1 MFDFLMQGPLMDE
14 AGEAGGGGGG
24 IAAPADTGANSTSTE
39 LTVTG
44 DTSVA
49 TTEDTGE
56 DTTGGELTTTT
67 GNEPLLENGRPSKT
81 TSAALAT
88 LKTSNP
94 ALAKAVPRALAVEAR
109 LRAEFP
115 GQNPFD
121 AIRGM
126 QRTLKSIGGEQGLK
140 EIRSSLAEMEEMDLL
155 YAGSDPRM
163 LEKMTES
170 PEGKNAF
177 IRLMPHAFAK
187 LQSLAP
193 NAFSAYFAKTFLN
206 HIVNKR
212 FDVSLSRLAE
222 VTPKELMGSD
232 GKTPIPNPAVKFIE
246 QIDAFMQE
254 LMTLEKLPSE
264 APAPTVDP
272 REQELSTRQE
282 KLDRQA
288 KEMELQGWRSAADS
302 TKSRLFDQSWADLT
316 KGRKISAV
324 DKEDIQSRFWTRLPI
339 AMGQV
344 PGFSNNLKEYYEAN
358 DKDGYLRYLQS
369 QHAALI
375 PKVLR
380 AEINRRYGTPAAK
393 VGAAAAA
400 VVAGNKVTPEPGFKR
415 VATMPIFNTVNQQRT
430 STEMWRKGQ
439 AILKDGTKVQWPV
452 AGVTV

>member
-1 MFDFLMQGPLMDE
+1 MLGDFLLHGPLMDE
-14 AGEAGGGGGG
+14 AGDAGGGGG
-24 IAAPADTGANSTSTE
+24 IAAPTDTGADASTSTE

-44 DTSVA
+44 DQSL
-49 TTEDTGE
+49 TTID
-56 DTTGGELTTTT
+56 DAADDAGGELATIPAA
-67 GNEPLLENGRPSKT
+67 EPLLENGRPSKT

-88 LKTSNP
+88 LKTTNP
-94 ALAKAVPRALAVEAR
+94 GLAKAVPRALAVEAR

-115 GQNPFD
+115 NQNPFD
-121 AIRGM
+121 AIRSM
-126 QRTLKSIGGEQGLK
+126 QRTLKSIGGEKGLQ
-140 EIRSSLAEMEEMDLL
+140 EIRSSLADMEEMDLL

-187 LQSLAP
+187 LQALAP

-212 FDVSLSRLAE
+212 FDVSLARLAE
-222 VTPKELMGSD
+222 VTPKEVLGSD
-232 GKTPIPNPAVKFIE
+232 GKTPVPNPAVKFIE
-246 QIDAFMQE
+246 QIDGFMQE

-272 REQELSTRQE
+272 RQAELDTRQAE
-282 KLDRQA
+282 LDRKG
-288 KEMELQGWRSAADS
+288 KEMELQGWKSSADN
-302 TKSRLFDQSWADLT
+302 TKANLFNKAWDELT

-339 AMGQV
+339 AMGQL
-344 PGFSNNLKEYYEAN
+344 PGFSNSLKEYYEAN

-369 QHAALI
+369 QHTQLI

-380 AEINRRYGTPAAK
+380 AEINRRYGAPAKPVAGAPAA
-393 VGAAAAA
+393 VGA
-400 VVAGNKVTPEPGFKR
+400 KVTPEPGFKR
-415 VATMPIFNTVNQQRT
+415 VSAMPVFNTVNQQRT
-430 STEMWRKGQ
+430 STDMWRKGT

-452 AGVTV
+452 AGVSA

>member
-1 MFDFLMQGPLMDE
+1 MLNFLLQGPLMDE
-14 AGEAGGGGGG
+14 AGDAGGGGG
-24 IAAPADTGANSTSTE
+24 IAAVDTTAADTSTSTE

-49 TTEDTGE
+49 TTDEPDE
-56 DTTGGELTTTT
+56 SGGELTTTA
-67 GNEPLLENGRPSKT
+67 NQPLLENGRPSKT

-88 LKTSNP
+88 LNATNP
-94 ALAKAVPRALAVEAR
+94 GLARAVPRALAVEAR
-109 LRAEFP
+109 LRAMFP
-115 GQNPFD
+115 GQNAFD
-121 AIRGM
+121 AVNKM
-126 QRTLKSIGGEQGLK
+126 QRILKSIGGEQGLAD
-140 EIRSSLAEMEEMDLL
+140 IRASLAEMEEMDLL

-163 LEKMTES
+163 LDKMTES

-177 IRLMPHAFAK
+177 IRLMPSAFAK
-187 LQSLAP
+187 FQALAP

-212 FDVSLSRLAE
+212 FDVSLARLAE

-232 GKTPIPNPAVKFIE
+232 GKTPVPNPAVKFIE

-264 APAPTVDP
+264 APTPTVDP
-272 REQELSTRQE
+272 RQVELDTRQAE
-282 KLDRQA
+282 LDR
-288 KEMELQGWRSAADS
+288 KGREMEAQAWKSAADS
-302 TKSRLFDQSWADLT
+302 TKFRMFDQSWADLT
-316 KGRKISAV
+316 KGRKISAI
-324 DKEDIQSRFWTRLPI
+324 DKEDIQSRFWRHLVI

-400 VVAGNKVTPEPGFKR
+400 VVAGAKVTPEPGFKR
-415 VATMPIFNTVNQQRT
+415 VSKPPDMNMVNMRLT
-430 STEMWRKGQ
+430 STDMWKKGM
-439 AILKDGTKVQWPV
+439 AHMKNGEKHQWPV
-452 AGVTV
+452 AGVTI

>member
-1 MFDFLMQGPLMDE
+1 MFDLMNQGPLMDE
-14 AGEAGGGGGG
+14 AGDAGGGGG
-24 IAAPADTGANSTSTE
+24 IAAVDTGAVDTGTTE
-39 LTVTG
+39 TALTVTG
-44 DTSVA
+44 DTSLA
-49 TTEDTGE
+49 TTEEAEGAEST
-56 DTTGGELTTTT
+56 ELTTTT

-88 LKTSNP
+88 LKTTNP
-94 ALAKAVPRALAVEAR
+94 ALAKAVPRALAIEAR

-126 QRTLKSIGGEQGLK
+126 QRTMKSIGGEKGLSQ
-140 EIRSSLAEMEEMDLL
+140 IRASLAEMEEMDLL

-163 LEKMTES
+163 LEKMTDS

-212 FDVSLSRLAE
+212 FDVSLARLAE

-232 GKTPIPNPAVKFIE
+232 GKTPVPNPAVKFIE
-246 QIDAFMQE
+246 QIDNFMQE

-272 REQELSTRQE
+272 RQAELDTRQAE
-282 KLDRQA
+282 LDRKS
-288 KEMELQGWRSAADS
+288 KEMELQGWRSSADS
-302 TKSRLFDQSWADLT
+302 TKSRLFDNAWTDLT

-339 AMGQV
+339 AMGQI
-344 PGFSNNLKEYYEAN
+344 PGFSNSLKEYYEAN

-369 QHAALI
+369 QHTALI

-380 AEINRRYGTPAAK
+380 AEINRRYGTPAKA
-393 VGAAAAA
+393 VAPGAQAVTAA
-400 VVAGNKVTPEPGFKR
+400 KVTPEPGFKR
-415 VATMPIFNTVNQQRT
+415 VAQRPEMNSVNMRVTNTD
-430 STEMWRKGQ
+430 MWRKGQ
-439 AILKDGTKVQWPV
+439 AVLKDGTKVQWPV
-452 AGVTV
+452 AGVSA